1 MHVHLCEV
9 VESLAGCLRVV
20 LKVWAARVEQVL
32 SRLQSNGAFVQD
44 YSVMHIGKNVLIP
57 IQFVKFLI

>member
-9 VESLAGCLRVV
+9 VERLAGRLRVV

-32 SRLQSNGAFVQD
+32 RRLQSDRAFVQD
-44 YSVMHIGKNVLIP
+44 YSVMHIGKNVLVP